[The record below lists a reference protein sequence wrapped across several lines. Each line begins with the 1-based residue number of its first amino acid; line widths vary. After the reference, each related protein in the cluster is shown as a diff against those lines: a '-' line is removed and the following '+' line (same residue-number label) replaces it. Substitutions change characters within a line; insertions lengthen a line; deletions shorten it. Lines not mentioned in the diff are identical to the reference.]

1 MADNESFWSKLRTL
15 LVDKVLIGSLAFVAG
30 LIVQDALAARTER
43 QTVAK
48 AQMVDDLQR
57 FFWPV
62 AARLELDSAYT
73 CGRMANLYE
82 ARSASL
88 RRRYIQETVIPNQQA
103 ISDMIEKHGDLLAA
117 DTALH
122 SQALRF
128 MQHASLYIAI
138 AKSDSAVGTPE
149 TYGAN
154 WPNAFLPV
162 VRDRAGILAA
172 RLRQCNASAGSCTRT
187 LDWLLRPGSDSLGKT
202 AGECDAALS
211 IGSTSPTSPA
221 TR

>member
-1 MADNESFWSKLRTL
+1 MSDTESFGSRLRFL
-15 LVDKVLIGSLAFVAG
+15 LVDKVLLGALAFVAG

-43 QTVAK
+43 QTAAK
-48 AQMVDDLQR
+48 AEMAEDLQR

-82 ARSASL
+82 ARSTSL
-88 RRRYIQETVIPNQQA
+88 RRRYIREAVIPNQKA
-103 ISDMIEKHGDLLAA
+103 ISDMIERHGDLLAA

-128 MQHASLYIAI
+128 MQHASLYTAI
-138 AKSDSAVGTPE
+138 ANSDSAEGTPE
-149 TYGAN
+149 TYGAQ

-162 VRDRAGILAA
+162 VRDRAGVLST
-172 RLRQCNASAGSCTRT
+172 RLRECNASSGSCTRSH
-187 LDWLLRPGSDSLGKT
+187 DWLKRPGSDSLGKT
-202 AGECDAALS
+202 AGECEAALS
-211 IGSTSPTSPA
+211 ISASSRNSQV